1 MTHVNPPIPQGDPL
15 PVLFEDDELVVVD
28 KPSGVVTVPGRGDT
42 GPTALERVWNHRKLS
57 EGPGAEAPRVLHR
70 LDKDTSGVLAFAKT
84 PEAQSRWGHTFTNR
98 TAEKTYLCLVEGRVT
113 WKEMVAEH
121 PLAPAEKK
129 PGRWRVAR
137 DGKPSRTDF
146 RMLHRFQ
153 KYSWLEAV
161 PQTGRTHQIRL
172 HARALGHPLAV
183 DPYYASAQP
192 VFLSQVKPNYK
203 PSRRGPERPWLSRL
217 PLHATRLVLHLE
229 GEEPRVFES
238 PLPKDLARVVRDLK
252 KYGRGH

>member
-1 MTHVNPPIPQGDPL
+1 
-15 PVLFEDDELVVVD
+15 
-28 KPSGVVTVPGRGDT
+28 
-42 GPTALERVWNHRKLS
+42 
-57 EGPGAEAPRVLHR
+57 
-70 LDKDTSGVLAFAKT
+70 
-84 PEAQSRWGHTFTNR
+84 
-98 TAEKTYLCLVEGRVT
+98 
-113 WKEMVAEH
+113 
-121 PLAPAEKK
+121 
-129 PGRWRVAR
+129 VAR
-137 DGKPSRTDF
+137 DGKASRTDF
-146 RMLHRFQ
+146 RLIHRFQ

-229 GEEPRVFES
+229 GEEPRIFES